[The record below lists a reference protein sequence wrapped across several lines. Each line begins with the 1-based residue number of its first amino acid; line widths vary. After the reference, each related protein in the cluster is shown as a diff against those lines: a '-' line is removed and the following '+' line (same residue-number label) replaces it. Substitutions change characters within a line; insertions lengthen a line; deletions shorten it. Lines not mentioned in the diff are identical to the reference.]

1 MGMLEFNYNF
11 DGFVYGKSI
20 SSGSIKCV
28 RFVFWN
34 VFENP
39 RMKRIQVGA
48 NND

>member
-34 VFENP
+34 VFEKSKNEKNTG
-39 RMKRIQVGA
+39 RS
-48 NND
+48 